1 MTREAAN
8 RDTRHAGAVPALYPM
23 NGRLEETIVGV
34 SPFHVLQQLGVVAL
48 LSLLVAV
55 VPAVMAVG
63 YVIWPSESK
72 LALMR
77 PLTLASLFGALA
89 GFVAGVINGVVWAV
103 EHGAIGQGG
112 PISTAFMIGLTESM
126 VPLFVSF
133 GSLTVAWLLVAVGMR
148 RKQA

>member
-1 MTREAAN
+1 M
-8 RDTRHAGAVPALYPM
+8 
-23 NGRLEETIVGV
+23 
-34 SPFHVLQQLGVVAL
+34 LQQLGVVAL

-63 YVIWPSESK
+63 YVIWPTESK

-89 GFVAGVINGVVWAV
+89 GFVAGVINGVIFAV
-103 EHGAIGQGG
+103 EHGAIGNGG
-112 PISTAFMIGLTESM
+112 PVATSVMVGLMESM

-148 RKQA
+148 RKA